1 MNAAHQLFR
10 SCPISRRLYHA
21 MLRVSRPLLWA
32 GFPGRWKFI
41 ARFVNHPTFEPHWA
55 GAPVRWIHGKVH
67 GYLMPC
73 DLGVFSG
80 RSAYFMGR
88 WYEADT
94 QSLILSLLK
103 PGDTFVD
110 IGANVGM
117 ASLTAARAVGP
128 KGHIVAFEPNPAVA
142 SIFAK
147 TMAINHLRNVTLHEA
162 AVGAEDGTARFFVPK
177 DNHGEGSLGTDFG
190 DRRGSFI
197 DVRVMGPAAIESLE
211 RCELIKIDVEGWETQ
226 VVGPLGA
233 VIARHQPAIIT
244 EVEAQHLV
252 RCGSSV
258 AELTERLSDLG
269 YVGFRYGEV
278 PAGRFRLKADL
289 EPLLDVESQFAG
301 NVLWVPAQ
309 TASAVMRMKIVP
321 VAR

>member
-1 MNAAHQLFR
+1 MTAAHQLFR
-10 SCPISRRLYHA
+10 TRPISRRLYHA
-21 MLRVSRPLLWA
+21 LLGAARPLLRA

-55 GAPVRWIHGKVH
+55 GAPVRWMRGKVH

-117 ASLTAARAVGP
+117 ASLTAARAVGAQ
-128 KGHIVAFEPNPAVA
+128 GQIVAFEPNPVVA
-142 SIFAK
+142 RIFAK
-147 TMAINHLRNVTLHEA
+147 AMAINRLSNVTLHVA
-162 AVGAEDGTARFFVPK
+162 AVGAEDGEAPLFVP
-177 DNHGEGSLGTDFG
+177 DSNHGEGSLGTDFD
-190 DRRGSFI
+190 DRDGSFT

-211 RCELIKIDVEGWETQ
+211 RCELIKIDVEGWESQ
-226 VVGPLGA
+226 VVGALGA
-233 VIARHQPAIIT
+233 AIARHQPAIIT

-258 AELTERLSDLG
+258 AELTKRLSEFG
-269 YVGFRYGEV
+269 YVGFRYGEA
-278 PAGRFRLKADL
+278 PKGWFRLKAAL
-289 EPLLDVESQFAG
+289 EPLLDGETQFAG
-301 NVLWVPAQ
+301 NVLWLPAQ
-309 TASAVMRMKIVP
+309 TATAVGRMQIVP

>member
-1 MNAAHQLFR
+1 MSAAHQLFR
-10 SCPISRRLYHA
+10 SRPISRRLYHA
-21 MLRVSRPLLWA
+21 LLGASRPLLRA

-55 GAPVRWIHGKVH
+55 GAPVRWMRGKVH

-80 RSAYFMGR
+80 RSAYFMRR

-128 KGHIVAFEPNPAVA
+128 KGQIVAFEPNPAVA
-142 SIFAK
+142 RIFAK
-147 TMAINHLRNVTLHEA
+147 TMAINRLSNVTLHVA
-162 AVGAEDGTARFFVPK
+162 AVGSKNGTARFFVPD

-190 DRRGSFI
+190 AREGSLT
-197 DVRVMGPAAIESLE
+197 DVQVMGPTTIESLK

-226 VVGPLGA
+226 VVGALSRA
-233 VIARHQPAIIT
+233 IARHEPAIIT
-244 EVEAQHLV
+244 EVESQHLV
-252 RCGSSV
+252 RCGSNV
-258 AELTERLSDLG
+258 AELTNAFARLG
-269 YVGFRYGEV
+269 YTGFRYGEV
-278 PAGRFRLKADL
+278 PAGRLRLKADL
-289 EPLLDVESQFAG
+289 HPLADGGGCIAG
-301 NVLWVPAQ
+301 NVLWVPAWR
-309 TASAVMRMKIVP
+309 AAEVARVKIVA